1 MVYILC
7 HLLLSANSLLSRY
20 IAGNEVCWVCVSVTI
35 TPSWRNQGGS
45 VINATASADIV
56 CPLWTRRGDSGA
68 CECGDNLGGVVN
80 CDPSTLE
87 VTILVCHCMTYSNVF
102 NTTLVGHCIFNCLFL
117 DYLYVGVDTCH
128 SRNMH
133 RRGQMCGRCE
143 EGYAPPVYSY
153 SLSCVECSDY
163 NYNWL
168 KYAAAAFLPLTGFYI
183 LVVIFRISVTSEAM
197 SAYVLVSQ
205 IIAAPVHLRLLA
217 IEEGSAKLP
226 ELYFKAFSSVY
237 MLWNLDIFR
246 SLYTPI
252 CLHPNMSM
260 LQALAL
266 EYATAVYPLL
276 LIFITYF
283 LVNLHDRFR
292 VIVRLW
298 APFYRCFARLRT
310 EWDIRSSLIEA
321 FGTFILLSYVKILN
335 ISFDI
340 LTPTAL
346 YDVHGNRMPSLYLYY
361 DGTYEYFGRNHM
373 PYAFLALFMFLVF
386 NVLPLALLCL
396 YPCQCFQRC
405 LNLCRLQR
413 HKLNTFID
421 TFVGCYRTEPRD
433 CRYFAAFYL
442 VLRIINLALFSITTS
457 PLYYPLGGIVFIIA
471 AILVAAARPYKF
483 STTFIDIDKILFA
496 LLSAMSFG
504 MLSFGYVA
512 LLDPD
517 LVIKKWYR
525 YAAIVLL
532 FPPLYGGGLL
542 IYRLLPKRFLL
553 KLKTLAQHC
562 KCNRHGRNSE
572 RVELLPDRLE
582 HSDWYSPRI
591 HVPLNWRNKDFY
603 KAS

>member
-1 MVYILC
+1 MKCVGFVLV
-7 HLLLSANSLLSRY
+7 LLSLLHEGS
-20 IAGNEVCWVCVSVTI
+20 SVT
-35 TPSWRNQGGS
+35 
-45 VINATASADIV
+45 NATASADIV

-87 VTILVCHCMTYSNVF
+87 VTILVCHCMTYSNIF
-102 NTTLVGHCIFNCLFL
+102 NTTVVGHCIFNCLFL
-117 DYLYVGVDTCH
+117 DYLYIGVDTCH

-153 SLSCVECSDY
+153 NLSCVECSDY

-168 KYAAAAFLPLTGFYI
+168 KYAAAAFLPLTAFYI

-217 IEEGSAKLP
+217 VEKGSIQLP
-226 ELYFKAFSSVY
+226 ELFFKVFSSVN

-266 EYATAVYPLL
+266 EYVPAVYPLL

-335 ISFDI
+335 VSFDI

-386 NVLPLALLCL
+386 NVLPLALLCV

-433 CRYFAAFYL
+433 CRYFAALYL

-457 PLYYPLGGIVFIIA
+457 PLYYALGGIVFIIA

-483 STTFIDIDKILFA
+483 STTFIDIDVILFA
-496 LLSAMSFG
+496 LLSAISFG

-517 LVIKKWYR
+517 RVIKKWYR
-525 YAAIVLL
+525 YAVFLVFL
-532 FPPLYGGGLL
+532 PSLYGGGLV
-542 IYRLLPKRFLL
+542 IYRILPKRILL

-562 KCNRHGRNSE
+562 KCNRQGRNSE
-572 RVELLPDRLE
+572 SVELLPDRLE
-582 HSDWYSPRI
+582 HSDRYSPCI
-591 HVPLNWRNKDFY
+591 HVPLNEQRVPQNQ
-603 KAS
+603 

>member
-1 MVYILC
+1 M
-7 HLLLSANSLLSRY
+7 
-20 IAGNEVCWVCVSVTI
+20 
-35 TPSWRNQGGS
+35 
-45 VINATASADIV
+45 
-56 CPLWTRRGDSGA
+56 
-68 CECGDNLGGVVN
+68 VN

-87 VTILVCHCMTYSNVF
+87 VTILVCHCMTYSDVF
-102 NTTLVGHCIFNCLFL
+102 NTTVVGHCIYNCMFL
-117 DYLYVGVDTCH
+117 DYLYVSLDTCH
-128 SRNMH
+128 QRNMH
-133 RRGQMCGRCE
+133 RRGQMCGHCE

-153 SLSCVECSDY
+153 SLACVECSDY
-163 NYNWL
+163 KYNWL
-168 KYAAAAFLPLTGFYI
+168 KYAAAAFLPLTAFYV

-205 IIAAPVHLRLLA
+205 IIAAPLHLRLLT
-217 IEEGSAKLP
+217 ITKGGTKWSNLF
-226 ELYFKAFSSVY
+226 LRAFSSVY

-266 EYATAVYPLL
+266 EYVTAVYPLL

-292 VIVRLW
+292 IIVRLW
-298 APFYRCFARLRT
+298 APFYRCFIRLRT

-335 ISFDI
+335 VSFDI

-346 YDVHGNRMPSLYLYY
+346 YDVHGNRMKSLYLYY

-373 PYAFLALFMFLVF
+373 PYAFLALFMFLVL
-386 NVLPLALLCL
+386 NVVPLALLIV

-405 LNLCRLQR
+405 LNLCRLKR
-413 HKLNTFID
+413 HILNTFID

-433 CRYFAAFYL
+433 CRYFAALYL

-457 PLYYPLGGIVFIIA
+457 PLYYPLSGFVFIIA

-483 STTFIDIDKILFA
+483 SQCFINVDAIFFA
-496 LLSAMSFG
+496 LLSTLCFG
-504 MLSFGYVA
+504 ILSFGYIA

-517 LVIKKWYR
+517 RVSKKWYQ
-525 YAAIVLL
+525 YAAILL
-532 FPPLYGGGLL
+532 SFPPLYGGGLL
-542 IYRLLPKRFLL
+542 VYRLFPKRILL
-553 KLKTLAQHC
+553 KLKALVQHC
-562 KCNRHGRNSE
+562 KCNRQERNSDP
-572 RVELLPDRLE
+572 VELPNRLE
-582 HSDWYSPRI
+582 HSDRYSPCI
-591 HVPLNWRNKDFY
+591 HVTLNEQRIPQD
-603 KAS
+603 

>member
-1 MVYILC
+1 
-7 HLLLSANSLLSRY
+7 
-20 IAGNEVCWVCVSVTI
+20 
-35 TPSWRNQGGS
+35 
-45 VINATASADIV
+45 
-56 CPLWTRRGDSGA
+56 
-68 CECGDNLGGVVN
+68 
-80 CDPSTLE
+80 
-87 VTILVCHCMTYSNVF
+87 
-102 NTTLVGHCIFNCLFL
+102 
-117 DYLYVGVDTCH
+117 
-128 SRNMH
+128 
-133 RRGQMCGRCE
+133 
-143 EGYAPPVYSY
+143 
-153 SLSCVECSDY
+153 
-163 NYNWL
+163 
-168 KYAAAAFLPLTGFYI
+168 
-183 LVVIFRISVTSEAM
+183 
-197 SAYVLVSQ
+197 
-205 IIAAPVHLRLLA
+205 
-217 IEEGSAKLP
+217 
-226 ELYFKAFSSVY
+226 

-246 SLYTPI
+246 SLYIPI

-266 EYATAVYPLL
+266 EYVTAVYPLL

-283 LVNLHDRFR
+283 LVNLHDCFR

-310 EWDIRSSLIEA
+310 EWDIRSSLIGA

-405 LNLCRLQR
+405 LNLCRFQR
-413 HKLNTFID
+413 HKLNTFVD

-433 CRYFAAFYL
+433 CRYFAALYL

-457 PLYYPLGGIVFIIA
+457 PLYYPLCGFVFIIA

-483 STTFIDIDKILFA
+483 SNRFIDVDVILFA
-496 LLSAMSFG
+496 LLSALSFS

-517 LVIKKWYR
+517 RVIKKWYQ
-525 YAAIVLL
+525 YAGVLL
-532 FPPLYGGGLL
+532 SFPPLYGGGLL

-562 KCNRHGRNSE
+562 KCNR
-572 RVELLPDRLE
+572 
-582 HSDWYSPRI
+582 
-591 HVPLNWRNKDFY
+591 
-603 KAS
+603 

>member
-1 MVYILC
+1 MKCVGFVL
-7 HLLLSANSLLSRY
+7 LLLSLLHEGS
-20 IAGNEVCWVCVSVTI
+20 SVT
-35 TPSWRNQGGS
+35 
-45 VINATASADIV
+45 NATPSADIV

-102 NTTLVGHCIFNCLFL
+102 NTTVVGHCIFNCLFL
-117 DYLYVGVDTCH
+117 DYIYVGVDTCH
-128 SRNMH
+128 HRNMH
-133 RRGQMCGRCE
+133 RKGQMCGRCE

-153 SLSCVECSDY
+153 SLACVECSDY

-168 KYAAAAFLPLTGFYI
+168 KYAAAAFLPLTAFYI
-183 LVVIFRISVTSEAM
+183 LVVICRISVTSEAM
-197 SAYVLVSQ
+197 SVYVLVSQ

-217 IEEGSAKLP
+217 IEKGSTKLP
-226 ELYFKAFSSVY
+226 ELLFRAFSSVY

-246 SLYTPI
+246 SLYTPV

-335 ISFDI
+335 VSFDI

-386 NVLPLALLCL
+386 NVLPLALLCV

-405 LNLCRLQR
+405 LNLCRLRR
-413 HKLNTFID
+413 HILNTFID

-433 CRYFAAFYL
+433 CRYFAALYL

-457 PLYYPLGGIVFIIA
+457 PLYYPLGGFVLIIA

-483 STTFIDIDKILFA
+483 STSFIDVDVILFA
-496 LLSAMSFG
+496 LLSAMCFG
-504 MLSFGYVA
+504 ILSFGYVA

-517 LVIKKWYR
+517 RVIKKWYR
-525 YAAIVLL
+525 YVVFLVL

-542 IYRLLPKRFLL
+542 IYRLLPKRILL
-553 KLKTLAQHC
+553 KLKTLAQHY
-562 KCNRHGRNSE
+562 KCNRQGRNSDP
-572 RVELLPDRLE
+572 VEPLPDRLE
-582 HSDWYSPRI
+582 HSDRYSPCI
-591 HVPLNWRNKDFY
+591 HVPLKEQ
-603 KAS
+603 

>member
-1 MVYILC
+1 MKCVGFVLV
-7 HLLLSANSLLSRY
+7 LLSLLH
-20 IAGNEVCWVCVSVTI
+20 E
-35 TPSWRNQGGS
+35 GGS
-45 VINATASADIV
+45 VTNATASADIV

-87 VTILVCHCMTYSNVF
+87 VTILVCHCTTYSNVF
-102 NTTLVGHCIFNCLFL
+102 NTTVVGHCIFNCLFL
-117 DYLYVGVDTCH
+117 DYLYIGVDTCH

-153 SLSCVECSDY
+153 SLACVECSDY

-168 KYAAAAFLPLTGFYI
+168 KYVAAAFLPLTALYI
-183 LVVIFRISVTSEAM
+183 LVGILRISVTSKAM

-217 IEEGSAKLP
+217 MERGGTKQP
-226 ELYFKAFSSVY
+226 ELFFKAFSSVD

-246 SLYTPI
+246 SLYTPV

-266 EYATAVYPLL
+266 EYVTAVYPLL

-292 VIVRLW
+292 VIVKLW
-298 APFYRCFARLRT
+298 APFYRCFALLRT

-335 ISFDI
+335 VSFDI
-340 LTPTAL
+340 LTPTVL

-361 DGTYEYFGRNHM
+361 DGTYKYFGRHHM
-373 PYAFLALFMFLVF
+373 TYAFLALGMFLVF
-386 NVLPLALLCL
+386 NVLPLALLCV

-405 LNLCRLQR
+405 LNLCRFQR
-413 HKLNTFID
+413 HVLNTFID
-421 TFVGCYRTEPRD
+421 TFVGCYRTKPRD

-483 STTFIDIDKILFA
+483 STTFIDIDVILFA

-517 LVIKKWYR
+517 LVIKKWYE

-532 FPPLYGGGLL
+532 FPPLYGRGLL

-572 RVELLPDRLE
+572 SVELLPDRLE
-582 HSDWYSPRI
+582 HSDRYSPCI
-591 HVPLNWRNKDFY
+591 YIPLN
-603 KAS
+603 